1 MRIGVTG
8 GIGSGKSFICK
19 IIEKIGY
26 PVYYSDEESKKIVD
40 FNKEIKEQLT
50 TLFGAE
56 VYQDNKLNRIFLT
69 QKLFDSTKIR
79 DKVNA
84 IIHPAVRAQF
94 DVWTKQQSTKLV
106 FNESAILFETGSY
119 TQFDKIILVTAPIG
133 LRIERTM
140 KRSNLTKE
148 DVGRRMSAQWLDDHK
163 ISLSDYIIV
172 NDGQPL
178 LNQLE
183 KILASLEV
191 E

>member
-69 QKLFDSTKIR
+69 QKLFYSTEIR